1 MENWRYGSITE
12 GELPTHAIGDGM
24 GFGGREN
31 PLKNIYRGSQ
41 KFPEIINPVNTIMW
55 NS

>member
-1 MENWRYGSITE
+1 MLIVKIKHTTAALKVVS
-12 GELPTHAIGDGM
+12 
-24 GFGGREN
+24 EN